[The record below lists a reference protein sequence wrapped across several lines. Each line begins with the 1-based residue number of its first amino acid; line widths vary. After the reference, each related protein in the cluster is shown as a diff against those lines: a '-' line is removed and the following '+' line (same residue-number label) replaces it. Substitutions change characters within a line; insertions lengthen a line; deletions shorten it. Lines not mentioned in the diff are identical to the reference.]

1 METLPRK
8 SFLLYLNTNTGS
20 PNLIDNT
27 STANVKWLIDWD
39 SLFNRENYKYKHCQV
54 RIRLVGENNI
64 TQETSTQSGVLVA
77 NFGQSFMGGNVPGVI
92 LAPIDIT
99 RSNIYETVSSIT
111 SWKNSNGYIEINT
124 LPNAVGQNIDVPI
137 GLNTFNLQMWRNG
150 YGAIGD
156 AENILVAN
164 TTPYYALLQFE
175 LY

>member
-1 METLPRK
+1 MENLPRK

-39 SLFNRENYKYKHCQV
+39 SLFNRENYKYKYCQV

-64 TQETSTQSGVLVA
+64 TQETPTQSGVLIA
-77 NFGQSFMGGNVPGVI
+77 NFGQSFMGGNVQGVI

-99 RSNIYETVSSIT
+99 RSNVYTGSPATWI
-111 SWKNSNGYIEINT
+111 NSNGYIDINT
-124 LPNAVGQNIDVPI
+124 MSNALGQNIDMPI

-156 AENILVAN
+156 AENTLVAN
-164 TTPYYALLQFE
+164 TVPYYAILQFE